1 MSSSPESSR
10 TRLGLHLAWWY
21 AVLFLAG
28 SLALVGITY
37 VLLAVTLRDH
47 DREIVQ
53 ATLVQF
59 AAAYTRG
66 GTTALTREI
75 QRTQIAGPGGP
86 LFVRIVGRR
95 QDLVFVSMPDR
106 WRQFDLA
113 QLASPSLSGQQIW
126 ATLQTG
132 GEDDDTLEVLSI
144 RLDDGVLFQV
154 GKSTERRTVLL
165 QRFRRVLLFNFGAI
179 VVVGLAGGAILT
191 TTALQP
197 VRALA
202 ATVDR
207 IMRTGQTS
215 ARVPI
220 AAQGDAIA
228 DLSAQVNAMLDRIDA
243 VVAGMRG
250 ALDNVAHDLRTPMA
264 RLRGIAEAAIEAGD
278 PEVMRA
284 ALASSVEESDR
295 IMGMLSTLMDI
306 SEAETGTMALR
317 LERTAVAEV
326 VAQTVALYED
336 VAEEAGV
343 DVRVTVPQDLFVDI
357 DRARVRQALANL
369 LDNAIK
375 YTVPPGTVHIRA
387 AQENGVVTIAVED
400 TGVGIPPEELPHIWT
415 RLYRGD
421 KSRSTRGLGLG
432 LSLVKAIVEAHRGTV
447 AVESAPGRGSRFE
460 IRFPANLEPR
470 TANAEPSLSR
480 L

>member
-1 MSSSPESSR
+1 MSSRPESR
-10 TRLGLHLAWWY
+10 QAGLGLHLAWWY
-21 AVLFLAG
+21 AVLFLVG
-28 SLALVGITY
+28 SIALVGITY

-53 ATLVQF
+53 STLVQF

-66 GTTALTREI
+66 GSPALTREI
-75 QRTQIAGPGGP
+75 QRTQVAGPGGP
-86 LFVRIVGRR
+86 LFVRIVGRS
-95 QDLVFVSMPDR
+95 QDLVFVSMPER
-106 WRQFDLA
+106 WQQFDLA
-113 QLASPSLSGQQIW
+113 QLASPSLSGEQSW

-132 GEDDDTLEVLSI
+132 GEDDDVLEVLSI
-144 RLDDGVLFQV
+144 RFADGVLFQV
-154 GKSTERRTVLL
+154 GKSTERRTALL
-165 QRFRRVLLFNFGAI
+165 RRFRRVLLFNLGAI
-179 VVVGLAGGAILT
+179 IVVGLAGGAVLT
-191 TTALQP
+191 WTALQP

-220 AAQGDAIA
+220 TARGDAIA

-264 RLRGIAEAAIEAGD
+264 RLRSIAESAIESGD
-278 PEVMRA
+278 PDTLRN
-284 ALASSVEESDR
+284 ALASCVEESDR

-317 LERTAVAEV
+317 LERTSVAEI

-336 VAEEAGV
+336 VADEAGV
-343 DVRVTVPQDLFVDI
+343 QVRVTVPEDLFVDI
-357 DRARVRQALANL
+357 DRARFRQALANL

-375 YTVPPGTVHIRA
+375 YTPAPGTVQIRGA
-387 AQENGVVTIAVED
+387 EANGEVTITVED
-400 TGVGIPPEELPHIWT
+400 TGVGIPVEELPHIWT

-432 LSLVKAIVEAHRGTV
+432 LSLVKAIVEAHRGSV
-447 AVESAPGRGSRFE
+447 AVESTPGQGSRFD
-460 IRFPANLEPR
+460 IRLR
-470 TANAEPSLSR
+470 NAELRTSSAE
-480 L
+480 